1 MQQKLEER
9 KYLNEQIMTHQR
21 LIFQIFTF
29 SIIAAVAILGWGLQ
43 NFPKSGTEAS
53 GLALFLVLAPM
64 AVILPCAFIISAIRK
79 EIFGWAAY
87 IIVFHKSEY
96 ETALDKMRDKA
107 GRFRESYTSIVW
119 TYWSF
124 FVICIG
130 LFMWGIWNSPMNNS
144 LCALGVIPFVILL
157 LWHLE
162 FSNIPSSRNRERLK
176 NEWREAK
183 RLVNGANRM

>member
-29 SIIAAVAILGWGLQ
+29 SIIAAVAIFGWGLQ
-43 NFPKSGTEAS
+43 NFLKSETEAS

-64 AVILPCAFIISAIRK
+64 AVILPCAFIISAIR
-79 EIFGWAAY
+79 EDIFGLAAY
-87 IIVFHKSEY
+87 ILVFHKSEY

-107 GRFRESYTSIVW
+107 SRFRESYTSIVW

-130 LFMWGIWNSPMNNS
+130 LFMWGICNSPMNNS
-144 LCALGVIPFVILL
+144 LCVLGVIPFVILL
-157 LWHLE
+157 LWNIK
-162 FSNIPSSRNRERLK
+162 FINIPSSSNRERLK